1 MTTKLTVAAVAL
13 VAFAACNSSSKG
25 WHDAAVDN
33 ARVQIGMQI
42 DTVESFKGA
51 FHNPTTLNPDG
62 SVLYCYVTNCR
73 TGFFPAN
80 ESYLYEITGYS
91 S

>member
-1 MTTKLTVAAVAL
+1 MAL
-13 VAFAACNSSSKG
+13 AAFAACNSSSKG

-62 SVLYCYVTNCR
+62 SVLYCDVTDWR
-73 TGFFPAN
+73 SGFFPGTVW
-80 ESYLYEITGYS
+80 YLYELTGDSALGSYARKYT
-91 S
+91 